1 MTRQVWPVTLASFV
15 CCPGE
20 PDARVCVRW
29 HLLQQLACGSQPRFT
44 VRNNLGDDMLGWFK
58 DLTAAERRTMVAC
71 FGGWSLDALDV
82 QIFSFVIPSLLAV
95 WGITTAEAGVLATV
109 TLVVSSFGGWIAG
122 ALSDRLGRV
131 RILQVTILWYAFFTF
146 LCGFAQDFN
155 QLFWLKALQGL
166 GFGGEWAAGAVLMG
180 EVIRDKYRGRAVGLV
195 QTGWAVGWGAAALL
209 YTLLSANL
217 PEALTW
223 RVMFWIGLAPA
234 ALVFWIRRYIE
245 EPAVS
250 PHAAGSVG
258 LMHMFS
264 ALRPPYLSTTWRVAM
279 MVTGAQGSSY
289 AITTFLPLY
298 LKTERHLTSV
308 GTGSYLMVLIL
319 GAFFGF
325 LSGAYLSDAIGRK
338 ATFMVSAIGSV
349 VLMLVYLFA
358 PLSNNLILP
367 VGFLLG
373 YINLMMFPPMGPFMT
388 ELYPTAVR
396 GVGQG
401 FCYNAGRGIGAV
413 FPAMV
418 GFLAGRLGLAAAI
431 AIFSFAG
438 LVLMIGALLTLPETR
453 GRSLASLERRA
464 AE

>member
-1 MTRQVWPVTLASFV
+1 MLA
-15 CCPGE
+15 
-20 PDARVCVRW
+20 W
-29 HLLQQLACGSQPRFT
+29 L
-44 VRNNLGDDMLGWFK
+44 K
-58 DLTAAERRTMVAC
+58 DLNPRERRTMAAC

-82 QIFSFVIPSLLAV
+82 QIFSFVIPSLLTV

-109 TLVVSSFGGWIAG
+109 TLVVSSFGGWLAG
-122 ALSDRLGRV
+122 AASDRFGRV
-131 RILQVTILWYAFFTF
+131 RVLQVTILWYAFFTF

-155 QLFWLKALQGL
+155 QLFILKALQGL

-195 QTGWAVGWGAAALL
+195 QTGWSVGWGTAALL

-223 RVMFWIGLAPA
+223 KVMFWIGLAPA
-234 ALVFWIRRYIE
+234 ALVFWIRRYVE
-245 EPAVS
+245 EPAVKPGAS
-250 PHAAGSVG
+250 QAAG
-258 LMHMFS
+258 LLHLFS
-264 ALRPPYLSTTWRVAM
+264 ALKQPYLATTWRVSM

-289 AITTFLPLY
+289 AITTFLPTY

-325 LSGAYLSDAIGRK
+325 LSGAYLADAIGRK
-338 ATFMVSAIGSV
+338 STFMVSAVGSV

-358 PLSNNLILP
+358 PLSNDMILP

-373 YINLMMFPPMGPFMT
+373 YINLMMFSPMGPFMT
-388 ELYPTAVR
+388 ELFPTAVR

-401 FCYNAGRGIGAV
+401 FCYNVGRGIGAV
-413 FPAMV
+413 FPALV
-418 GFLAGRLGLAAAI
+418 GFLAARLGLAAAI
-431 AIFSFAG
+431 AIFSFCG
-438 LVLMIGALLTLPETR
+438 LALMIVALLLLPETR
-453 GRSLASLERRA
+453 GRSLASLE
-464 AE
+464 AEQMAE